1 VRSDFTLFVR
11 KKKLTICVQ
20 SRSIASAAALSALG
34 LVDSAAAND
43 KKVVSATL
51 LSFQFPYVVAVSE
64 AMKAEAAK
72 ELRMLNDRRSRV
84 ILPGSISKN
93 RGHH

>member
-1 VRSDFTLFVR
+1 VASKSIPVTFRTKSDVCSDFTLFVR
-11 KKKLTICVQ
+11 KKKLAICVQ

-51 LSFQFPYVVAVSE
+51 LSFQFFHTWSRSA
-64 AMKAEAAK
+64 
-72 ELRMLNDRRSRV
+72 RR
-84 ILPGSISKN
+84 
-93 RGHH
+93 